1 MSSLSSL
8 YIQGAKSYA
17 QESVRV
23 QVYDGI
29 AWSEWSNVSLT
40 SGRNSAPEIRELD
53 SERAVTGELSTGIRT
68 NERRRLSD
76 YVSYYDDPSD
86 DDEGTVQQVKLRDGS
101 SAAGSAGF
109 ISIGADGVES
119 EVLTNGGEVT
129 FCLLYTS
136 PSPRD
141 ATLSRMPSSA

>member
-1 MSSLSSL
+1 MTTAANAVPTLEVGRGASELALGRWIKMESFLTFSDADRGDELKSIRLDIPSGSGLGFYAANRGVLSAGQQYEMSSLSSL

-17 QESVRV
+17 HESVRV

-76 YVSYYDDPSD
+76 
-86 DDEGTVQQVKLRDGS
+86 
-101 SAAGSAGF
+101 
-109 ISIGADGVES
+109 
-119 EVLTNGGEVT
+119 
-129 FCLLYTS
+129 
-136 PSPRD
+136 
-141 ATLSRMPSSA
+141 